1 MTRRLFPLLFV
12 ALLMIPQ
19 AVAKDKKKSDL
30 PTSILQAQTV
40 RVTVSPETGQPL
52 NHATAN
58 LAARD
63 AVENAI
69 EAWGRFKVVHEG
81 ESDLVISVR
90 TSTGQVV
97 SPTIESGP
105 TDTREGAQYGK
116 VGVWATQGNGPALS
130 DPMAGP
136 QHTAPHVG
144 KQVGQ
149 VQDVLEVYKGGMVY
163 DHKMSSAPL
172 WKYAAKD
179 ALKAPDMVAVREF
192 RKAVAAAESQQKK
205 P

>member
-1 MTRRLFPLLFV
+1 MFTRLCSFVSCVLVFLPL
-12 ALLMIPQ
+12 A
-19 AVAKDKKKSDL
+19 AGKDKNKTNVPD
-30 PTSILQAQTV
+30 SIVQAQTV
-40 RVTVSPETGQPL
+40 HVIVSPDTGQPL
-52 NHATAN
+52 NHPTAN

-63 AVENAI
+63 AVEDAL
-69 EAWGRFKVVHEG
+69 EAWGRFKIVHEG
-81 ESDLVISVR
+81 TADLVISVR
-90 TSTGQVV
+90 TSTGQPV

-144 KQVGQ
+144 KQIGQ
-149 VQDVLEVYKGGMVY
+149 LQDVFEVYKGGAAY
-163 DHKMSSAPL
+163 NEKISPAPL

-179 ALKAPDMVAVREF
+179 ALKAPDIVAVREF
-192 RKAVAAAESQQKK
+192 RKAVVTAENQNKK